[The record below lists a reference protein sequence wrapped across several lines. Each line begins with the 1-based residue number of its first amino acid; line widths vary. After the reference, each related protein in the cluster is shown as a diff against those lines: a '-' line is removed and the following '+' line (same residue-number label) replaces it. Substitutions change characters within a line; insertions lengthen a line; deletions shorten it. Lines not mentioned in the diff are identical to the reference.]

1 MLRKTLLVLL
11 LFFSKFE
18 LVRVILKRIFKENN
32 FGYFVS
38 LKENILLSEKRGI
51 ILQKTKMMKKWRK
64 RRSKKYKRKRESRKE
79 KTQICYRKCEI
90 ERVFGKCQSKW
101 HRFIPHF

>member
-11 LFFSKFE
+11 FFFSKFE

-38 LKENILLSEKRGI
+38 LKENILLFEKRGI
-51 ILQKTKMMKKWRK
+51 IL
-64 RRSKKYKRKRESRKE
+64 
-79 KTQICYRKCEI
+79 
-90 ERVFGKCQSKW
+90 
-101 HRFIPHF
+101 